1 MPVRSHKFVSF
12 IPGISLVAFLLF
24 LLELS
29 SPVQAQDVEESSGI
43 QGAWMQDL
51 ALFSEGL
58 TIRSFAALN
67 AVDTLAEAEA
77 LEVISGT
84 FEGKISFYGYSFHGR
99 KTASGERMHQ
109 DSMTAA
115 HPSLPFGTLVR
126 VSLPKTDRSVV
137 LRINDRGPFVHA
149 RVLDISVGAA
159 RRLGI
164 RTKGVVRARV
174 EVLESPGLL
183 ALN

>member
-1 MPVRSHKFVSF
+1 MPVRSHKFVSY

-29 SPVQAQDVEESSGI
+29 SPVQAQDVEDSSEMH
-43 QGAWMQDL
+43 GAWMQDL

-58 TIRSFAALN
+58 TIHGFEDLN
-67 AVDTLAEAEA
+67 AADTLPEAEA
-77 LEVISGT
+77 LEVISGS
-84 FEGKISFYGYSFHGR
+84 FEGKISYYGYGFHGR
-99 KTASGERMHQ
+99 RTASGERMHQ

-164 RTKGVVRARV
+164 RTKGVVKARI
-174 EVLESPGLL
+174 EVLENSRML